1 MTLIFI
7 KLVLGLLMATAI
19 IKLTGKTTLA
29 PQAPIDQIQ
38 NYILG
43 GIIGGT
49 IYSSNITVLDFIK
62 VMVAWAIISFSF
74 YYIRK
79 KYPKISEL
87 LDGKTIRIIENGK
100 LLQSS
105 LKEAKLSTLEVY
117 TMLRSQSISSV
128 TDVEIGTVEKNGNL
142 SIIPKNAVDKTFI
155 VIIDGEL
162 NEEEMVRANVNE
174 KNVKDMI
181 LSKKIKDIKDVSL
194 LELDENRKINYLAQT
209 SSN

>member
-105 LKEAKLSTLEVY
+105 LKEANLSTLEVY

-142 SIIPKNAVDKTFI
+142 SIIPKKAVDKTFI

-181 LSKKIKDIKDVSL
+181 LSKKIKDIQDVSL

>member
-105 LKEAKLSTLEVY
+105 LKEANLSTLEVY

-181 LSKKIKDIKDVSL
+181 LSKKIKDIQDVSL

-209 SSN
+209 ASN